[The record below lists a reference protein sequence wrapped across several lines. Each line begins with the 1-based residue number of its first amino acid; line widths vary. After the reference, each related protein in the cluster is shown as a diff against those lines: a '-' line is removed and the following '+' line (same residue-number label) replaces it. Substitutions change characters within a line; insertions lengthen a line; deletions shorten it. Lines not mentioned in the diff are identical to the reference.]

1 MRGVKG
7 FEVGGGLPKEGKKR
21 MQHVFKICVSS
32 VVHTA
37 AEKEMGRL
45 FGCNTKRLS

>member
-1 MRGVKG
+1 MG
-7 FEVGGGLPKEGKKR
+7 FEGGGGGGGVSKERKKR
-21 MQHVFKICVSS
+21 TSQHVFKICVSS